1 LIAKATIEESVMRGN
16 QTATALLILRITLG
30 IFLLQWGIEKF
41 MVPDNTPA
49 IWGHFYG
56 MSVPGSAATIFG
68 AVEVAL
74 ALCFFLGTFQTP
86 AYLAAAILH
95 AVSVAVSW
103 KVLIDP
109 WGTPMNHLF
118 VASIPVLGG
127 FIALFLMRKFDTKR
141 VKLGR

>member
-1 LIAKATIEESVMRGN
+1 MTHNR
-16 QTATALLILRITLG
+16 TATALLILRITLG
-30 IFLLQWGIEKF
+30 VFLLQWGIEKF

-56 MSVPGSAATIFG
+56 IAIPASAATIFG
-68 AVEVAL
+68 IFEVAL
-74 ALCFFLGTFQTP
+74 AICLFLGIFQTP

-95 AVSVAVSW
+95 AVTVAVSW

-118 VASIPVLGG
+118 VASIPGRSG
-127 FIALFLMRKFDTKR
+127 FIALYMMRKLDTKR
-141 VKLGR
+141 VRMG

>member
-1 LIAKATIEESVMRGN
+1 MSQN

-30 IFLLQWGIEKF
+30 IFLLQWGVEKF

-56 MSVPGSAATIFG
+56 IAIPASAAIIFG
-68 AVEVAL
+68 IFEVAL
-74 ALCFFLGTFQTP
+74 ALCLFLGIFQTP

-95 AVSVAVSW
+95 SVTVLVSW

-127 FIALFLMRKFDTKR
+127 FIALFLMRDLDTR
-141 VKLGR
+141 RLKLGA